1 MRQPPYVV
9 TKSINDTTERI
20 SRAGLRRE
28 KVSVLTTREPLTV
41 QAGTTLRETIRRM
54 QRVSGEPAVVCQ
66 GDRVVGIVTERDILM
81 RVLGRPVDLDGPV
94 DAVMT
99 TQPYT
104 LDADSSVADALDAMD
119 QGGFRNLLLTD
130 GAGTLAGLLRQQDVI
145 EYVAEAFPQE
155 ILNLP
160 PRPHQTM
167 EEPEGA

>member
-1 MRQPPYVV
+1 MV

-28 KVSVLTTREPLTV
+28 RVSVLTTREPLTI
-41 QAGTTLRETIRRM
+41 QSGTTLRETIRRM
-54 QRVSGEPAVVCQ
+54 REASGEPAVICRDVQ
-66 GDRVVGIVTERDILM
+66 VVGIVTERDILM
-81 RVLGRPVDLDGPV
+81 RVLGQQVDLDGPV

-99 TQPYT
+99 SEPYT
-104 LDADSSVADALDAMD
+104 LDKESSVAEALDAMD
-119 QGGFRNLLLTD
+119 RGGFRTLLLTD